1 MRRYMAIIA
10 ALILSGCAASATGS
24 EACEVAAWAQAG
36 AEQRWG
42 QAIEAHEMVHES
54 VIENSPGLDHA
65 KHDATAEAIV
75 AARVEMIVAE
85 AETRHQCS

>member
-1 MRRYMAIIA
+1 
-10 ALILSGCAASATGS
+10 
-24 EACEVAAWAQAG
+24 
-36 AEQRWG
+36 
-42 QAIEAHEMVHES
+42 MVHES
-54 VIENSPGLDHA
+54 VIENSTGLDHA